1 MSLDGIEAAS
11 NYKAISLVAFVWLK
25 IIKKEKKIRRK
36 VNTLESAASLLNT
49 LEKADSSNKPFAC
62 L

>member
-25 IIKKEKKIRRK
+25 IIKKEKKSEGR
-36 VNTLESAASLLNT
+36 
-49 LEKADSSNKPFAC
+49 
-62 L
+62 